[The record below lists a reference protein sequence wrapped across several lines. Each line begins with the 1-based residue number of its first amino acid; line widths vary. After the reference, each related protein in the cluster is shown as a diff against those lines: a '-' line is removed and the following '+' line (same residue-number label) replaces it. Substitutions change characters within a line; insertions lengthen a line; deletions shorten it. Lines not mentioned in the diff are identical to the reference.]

1 MVKNIENEPTSS
13 AEVVIQNNINF
24 IPKISV
30 IILVYNNEQFIQQ
43 CLETVI
49 NQTLKEIEI
58 ICVDDGSTDN
68 SLDILIKYSI
78 IDRRIT
84 VLKQNNLHAGIAR
97 NAGLTIAK
105 GKYNNSFML
114 SS

>member
-1 MVKNIENEPTSS
+1 MKPFYSI
-13 AEVVIQNNINF
+13 I
-24 IPKISV
+24 IP
-30 IILVYNNEQFIQQ
+30 VYNIVSYLRE
-43 CLETVI
+43 CLDSVLA
-49 NQTLKEIEI
+49 QTFTDWEA

-105 GKYNNSFML
+105 GK
-114 SS
+114 